1 MDRRAR
7 NSRLGHRGGWH
18 RGPRVRVVH
27 ILAIDTAT
35 AATSV
40 AVVGSGGSV
49 RCESQV
55 IDARRHAEAIAPLI
69 RDVLAE
75 ARVDASAID
84 LVACGVG
91 PGPFT
96 GLRVGIATGVAIA
109 EGRGIPVVGV
119 CSLDVIARR
128 AVRDYPGSVTV
139 LTRARRAELCWAAY
153 DEHAQRLAG
162 PLIRSEN
169 DLDIHGTAV
178 GDAGPV
184 DVVMYPQAGV
194 LADLV
199 AERLAS
205 GEPLPDR
212 VELPEEGARE
222 SGAATADILHD
233 RAQRG
238 LLLLPARPLY
248 LRRPDAVVPASM
260 GGGA

>member
-1 MDRRAR
+1 M
-7 NSRLGHRGGWH
+7 
-18 RGPRVRVVH
+18 H

-40 AVVGSGGSV
+40 AVVDSDGAV
-49 RCESQV
+49 RSEAQV
-55 IDARRHAEAIAPLI
+55 VDARRHAEVVAPLI
-69 RDVLAE
+69 RDVLAN
-75 ARVDASAID
+75 AGTDVSLID

-96 GLRVGIATGVAIA
+96 GLRVGVAAGIAIA

-119 CSLDVIARR
+119 CSLDVIARH
-128 AVRDYPGSVTV
+128 AVHDHARSVTV

-153 DEHAQRLAG
+153 DDRARRLAG
-162 PLIRSEN
+162 PLIRPEH
-169 DLDIHGTAV
+169 DLNIDGYVV

-184 DVVMYPQAGV
+184 DAVMYPQAGD